1 MRHVRI
7 LLLAG
12 AALVA
17 RPAFAADTLKFGPA
31 PAWVVPH
38 TIPGKSTKAANAPAA
53 LLLTDHQAQLEP
65 GKMTSFAEIA
75 IKLQTPEGLSAGNIA
90 FPWDPAFDTVT
101 VNKIHIIRGGKVI
114 DVLGSGQTFTIA
126 RRETNLDAATLDGTL
141 TAALQPEDLQ
151 VGDIVDFAVTIEH
164 SDPTLKNHVE
174 GTFASWNA
182 LPIELAH
189 VRINWPASMKV
200 VTRESAAVPVGR
212 QFTENGRDIFELT
225 ANAVEPPVPPKSAP
239 VRYKIGRLG
248 EVSDFQSWAELA
260 DLFRPLYQVAAVVP
274 ASGPLRDEVE
284 TIRKQAH
291 TPKDRAQLA
300 LQLVENRVRY
310 VWLAMGT
317 GGLVPASAE
326 TTWSRRFGDCKA
338 KTVLLLAILHELGI
352 DADPVLVN
360 HSLGD
365 ALADRLPMAGD
376 FDHVIVRAHVGAKD
390 YWLDG
395 TRTGDTDL
403 DAIEV
408 PDFGWV
414 LPLTANARLVHLVP
428 TPLDLPSVEH
438 IVDVDASAGVYAS
451 APITIREIYRGDH
464 AVAMNSVYSAMS
476 SDQRDQVMHE
486 TANGYFDDFKIASS
500 SANFDRAAREMTLEM
515 KGTAPLSWKD
525 GWSYVPTSSIAF
537 DPDFDRPAGPLH
549 DVPLA
554 IDYPRFV
561 RDKVTIKLPPGFA
574 AGQKL
579 SAPVHETLAG
589 IEYARSEAVNGDT
602 LTVNSSERAI
612 TPEVPYKDAVAAA
625 PRLKALAN
633 DDIYLS
639 SHTTYQPSEKDLA
652 TLAGSAAAS
661 AQDFIT
667 RGNLY
672 LNAQKYDEAIN
683 DFTQAL
689 KLDPDNVWALA
700 DRGVAHMWKRQF
712 DAGES
717 DLAAAEARDPNNP
730 VIPRAR
736 GVHAELTGDC
746 TKAVQLFTQSLAR
759 APNDAFS
766 LGHRAACEAA
776 TSHSDEALAD
786 SAQALKTSPGWPS
799 LRVLRANIFMR
810 QGKRDL
816 VAAEA
821 DAMIRE
827 NPGSDFAFVAAAKTY
842 AALGQTDKAMDAIDH
857 ALAIKPSAMVYV
869 NRAYVRPKSD
879 VSGRLSDLNAA
890 LKLEP
895 DNRDVLIAKASLIAG
910 QGDSAGA
917 LKLLEQVQ
925 PVSANDVATLQRL
938 SLLQKLGRTDDER
951 KLLEQLR
958 ASAKSDIELNNICW
972 AKATADIMLESALE
986 DCQSALKLNP
996 NNAAAYD
1003 SLGMVLLKLGRL
1015 PEALNAY
1022 NTAIGKGVGA
1032 DSLMGRAFVYLKQGD
1047 RVHADA
1053 DAAEARKASPTI
1065 DTVFAA
1071 YGLKFDAPPAH
1082 RADSGKAP
1090 TVVSVTRE

>member
-7 LLLAG
+7 LLVAG
-12 AALVA
+12 AALFA
-17 RPAFAADTLKFGPA
+17 RPAIAADALKFGPA

-38 TIPGKSTKAANAPAA
+38 SIPDKATNAANAPAA
-53 LLLTDHQAQLEP
+53 LLLIDQQAQIAP
-65 GKMTSFAEIA
+65 GKLTSFAEVA
-75 IKLQTPEGLSAGNIA
+75 VKLQTPDGLSAGNIA

-101 VNKIHIIRGGKVI
+101 VNKLRIIRGGKVI
-114 DVLGSGQTFTIA
+114 DVLGAGQTFTTA

-151 VGDIVDFAVTIEH
+151 VGDIVDFAMTIEH

-182 LPIELAH
+182 LPIESAH
-189 VRINWPASMKV
+189 ARINWPASMKL
-200 VTRESAAVPVGR
+200 VTKESAAVPAGR
-212 QFTENGRDIFELT
+212 QFTEDGRNVFEIT
-225 ANAVEPPVPPKSAP
+225 AKGIEPPVPPKSAP

-248 EVSDFQSWAELA
+248 EASDFQSWAEVA
-260 DLFRPLYQVAAVVP
+260 DLFTPLYESAAVVP

-310 VWLAMGT
+310 VALSMGT

-326 TTWSRRFGDCKA
+326 TTWARRFGDCKA
-338 KTVLLLAILHELGI
+338 KTVLLLAILHEFGI
-352 DADPVLVN
+352 DAQPVLAN

-365 ALADRLPMAGD
+365 ALADRLPMVGD
-376 FDHVIVRAHVGAKD
+376 FDHVIVRARLGAKD

-395 TRTGDTDL
+395 TRTGDSDL
-403 DAIEV
+403 DSIPV

-414 LPLTANARLVHLVP
+414 LPVTANAQLVHLVP
-428 TPLDLPSVEH
+428 APLDLPSVEH
-438 IVDVDASAGVYAS
+438 IVDVDASSGIFAS
-451 APITIREIYRGDH
+451 APITIREIFRGDD
-464 AVAMNSVYSAMS
+464 AVLLNTVYPAMS
-476 SDQRDQVMHE
+476 SDQRDQAMHD
-486 TANGYFDDFKIASS
+486 TAVGYFDGFKIASS
-500 SANFDRAAREMTLEM
+500 SANFDKAKGEMVLEI
-515 KGTAPLSWKD
+515 KGTAALNWKD
-525 GWSYVPTSSIAF
+525 GWSYVPASSIGF
-537 DPDFDRPAGPLH
+537 DPDFDRQAGPLH

-561 RDKVTIKLPPGFA
+561 RDKTTIKLPHGFA
-574 AGQKL
+574 ARQKL

-589 IEYARSEAVNGDT
+589 VEYARSETVNGDT
-602 LTVNSSERAI
+602 LTVDSSERAI
-612 TPEVPYKDAVAAA
+612 APEVPYKDAVAAA

-639 SHTTYQPSEKDLA
+639 SHTTYQPTQKDLA
-652 TLAGSAAAS
+652 TLADSPAGS

-672 LNAQKYDEAIN
+672 LNAQKYDDAIN

-700 DRGVAHMWKRQF
+700 DRAVAHMWKREF

-717 DLAAAEARDPNNP
+717 DLAAAEARDSNNP

-736 GVHAELTGDC
+736 GVRAELTGDC
-746 TKAVQLFTQSLAR
+746 TKAVQLFTQALAR
-759 APNDAFS
+759 TPNDAFS

-799 LRVLRANIFMR
+799 LRLMRANIFMR

-842 AALGQTDKAMDAIDH
+842 AALGQTDKAMQAIDH
-857 ALAIKPSAMVYV
+857 ALEIKPSAMVYV

-879 VSGRLSDLNAA
+879 VSGRLADLNAA

-895 DNRDVLIAKASLIAG
+895 DNRDVLIVKASLIAG

-925 PVSANDVATLQRL
+925 PASANDVATLQRL
-938 SLLQKLGRTDDER
+938 ALLQKLGRTDDER
-951 KLLEQLR
+951 KLLDQLR
-958 ASAKSDIELNNICW
+958 ASAKSDVELNNICW
-972 AKATADIMLESALE
+972 AKATAAIELESALE

-1047 RVHADA
+1047 RVRADA
-1053 DAAEARKASPTI
+1053 DAAEARKTSPTI
-1065 DTVFAA
+1065 DTIFAG
-1071 YGLKFDAPPAH
+1071 YGLNFDAPPAH
-1082 RADSGKAP
+1082 PADAPKAP
-1090 TVVSVTRE
+1090 AIVSVTKV